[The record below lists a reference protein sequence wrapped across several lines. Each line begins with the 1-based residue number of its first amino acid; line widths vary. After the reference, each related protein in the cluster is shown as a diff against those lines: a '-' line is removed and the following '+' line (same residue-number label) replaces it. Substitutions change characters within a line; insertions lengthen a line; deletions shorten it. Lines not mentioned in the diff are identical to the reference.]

1 MKGKEYPFGYVEFL
15 HSQQQNEYD
24 NIEHDMFPIID
35 LYTDDDVTDIFINEY
50 NNIWIVKDG
59 KNIKVNNCFESESAL
74 SAWISLIAKTLKQ
87 PYMKTGD
94 FKERDEIHPILDA
107 RFPNGSRIMAT
118 SPLITPKGTSVSL
131 RKVPKKI
138 LTGDELIGFD
148 YLTPEMMAY
157 LQKAIRQKKNIVFV
171 GNTGSGKTTL
181 VRVMILFMDRGIRII
196 TVEDTA
202 ELNVIDHFPLG
213 IAFEAPVR
221 KNVAADLATCI
232 TATKR
237 AQPDCVVVGEIR
249 TPTAMYA
256 YYDVCTGGTVGNI
269 TTMHATSP
277 KKAII
282 KMAIYLMKAGGFSF
296 ELAEQLIREEVDIIV
311 QCRRDPEYGRRVSE
325 ITEVHDTELRSVFS
339 FDKETQTFRDHR

>member
-1 MKGKEYPFGYVEFL
+1 MKGKHYPFGYVEFL
-15 HSQQQNEYD
+15 NNQQKNEYD
-24 NIEHDMFPIID
+24 NIEHDMYPIID
-35 LYTDDDVTDIFINEY
+35 LYNDKDVTDIFINTY
-50 NNIWIVKDG
+50 NNIWVVKNG
-59 KNIKVNNCFESESAL
+59 QNIKTNHCFESENAL
-74 SAWISLIAKTLKQ
+74 NAWITLIAKTLEQ
-87 PYMKTGD
+87 PYMKAGD
-94 FKERDEIHPILDA
+94 FKDGDDQYPILDA

-138 LTGDELIGFD
+138 LTGEELIGFD

-157 LQKAIRQKKNIVFV
+157 LQKAIKQKKNIVFA

-181 VRVMILFMDRGIRII
+181 VRVMILFMDKKIRII

-202 ELNVIDHFPLG
+202 ELNVIDQFPLG

-237 AQPDCVVVGEIR
+237 AQPDSVVVGEIR

-256 YYDVCTGGTVGNI
+256 YYDVCTSGTVGNL
-269 TTMHATSP
+269 TTIHATSP
-277 KKAII
+277 KKVII
-282 KMAIYLMKAGGFSF
+282 KMAIYLMKAGGFLY
-296 ELAEQLIREEVDIIV
+296 ELAEQLIREEIDIIV
-311 QCRRDPEYGRRVSE
+311 QCRRDPEFGRRITE
-325 ITEVHDTELRSVFS
+325 ITEVHDTTLKTVFS
-339 FDKETQTFRDHR
+339 FDKETQSFVDHR